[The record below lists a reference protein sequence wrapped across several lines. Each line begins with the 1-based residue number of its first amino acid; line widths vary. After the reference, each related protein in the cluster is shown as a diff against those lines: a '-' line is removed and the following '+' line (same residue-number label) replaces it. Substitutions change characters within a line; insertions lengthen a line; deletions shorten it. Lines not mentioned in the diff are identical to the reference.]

1 MATVH
6 LLPAPHLH
14 RADRVPPWAE
24 SVLSDVTGE
33 FVEPMTAGVGES
45 LTVRLYC
52 DAAAPIRGVH
62 LRRIRDGSHHRIPM
76 TARGGGVWDAAV
88 EVDTT
93 EPLRWHFILQSD
105 RGPYF
110 YNQVGVHSVPPTEDF
125 DFVFLPQGRP
135 EGAVPTWVAGAVFY
149 QIFPDR
155 FSQGDPAVGR
165 VAGEYSFDGAASQ
178 VLSWDQ
184 APLEFPEG
192 RCQDFFNGDLEGI
205 RQKLDYLQDLG
216 VTAIYVTPIFTA
228 RTTHRYDCVDYFS
241 VDPALGGDEALA
253 RLTDEMHRRGMR
265 LVVDV
270 SINHTGS
277 DHPWF
282 DTAQREPDS
291 TELDSAEAEFYYH
304 NEDGTVALWHG
315 VPTLPQLNYGS
326 DALRGVIWGAEDAVV
341 RHWLKPPWRIDG
353 WRFDV
358 ANQTA
363 RRGQDQFG
371 HQVWRNVRRAV
382 KETNPEAW
390 IVGEHWEDDISYQ
403 LGDQWDAAMNYF
415 ACGSPLRRWAGELT
429 RFEHDYPHYPPTA
442 AADEGGREFSGRELA
457 QMVLQHYGRLP
468 NQIQHA
474 QLNVLDT
481 HDIHRFHHH
490 SRLFDWEIYRGM
502 VIFQFLLPGA
512 PNIWYGDEVG
522 LTGHA
527 DSVEGCRF
535 PMQWDETR
543 WDRRFRVLYRRL
555 ARLKSEDPVLQSGS
569 FQLLAADDARLVA
582 ARISP
587 RRGEA
592 WVLLLNKSRDA
603 ETVAVATAR
612 LSGAKRIGSVEE
624 NPAGLDVSARLDAP
638 AAGALAGLAVPD
650 GVEIGADRITV
661 ELPARRSRL
670 LKLTFPAR

>member
-1 MATVH
+1 
-6 LLPAPHLH
+6 
-14 RADRVPPWAE
+14 
-24 SVLSDVTGE
+24 
-33 FVEPMTAGVGES
+33 MTAGVGDVI
-45 LTVRLYC
+45 TVRLYC
-52 DAAAPIRGVH
+52 DREAPLRAVS
-62 LRRIRDGSHHRIPM
+62 LRRILDGSHHRVPLESQ
-76 TARGGGVWDAAV
+76 GDGVWHGTV

-93 EPLRWHFILQSD
+93 EPLQWHFILQSD
-105 RGPYF
+105 TGPYF
-110 YNQVGVHSVPPTEDF
+110 YNQTGLHSVPPTEDY
-125 DFVFLPQGRP
+125 DFVFLAQGRSQ
-135 EGAVPTWVAGAVFY
+135 GRVPSWVAGAVFY

-155 FSQGDPAVGR
+155 FAQGDPSVGR
-165 VAGEYSFDGAASQ
+165 VAGEYSFDGGTPQ

-184 APLEFPEG
+184 EPLEFPEG

-205 RQKLDYLQDLG
+205 RRKLDYLQDLG
-216 VTAIYVTPIFTA
+216 VTAIYVTPIFAA
-228 RTTHRYDCVDYFS
+228 RTTHRYDCIDYFA

-253 RLTDEMHRRGMR
+253 RLTDEMHRRNMK

-282 DTAQREPDS
+282 HTAQHEPDS
-291 TELDSAEAEFYYH
+291 TEAGFYYH
-304 NEDGTVALWHG
+304 NDDGSVALWHG

-326 DALRGVIWGAEDAVV
+326 DTLRRRMWGGADALV
-341 RHWLKPPWRIDG
+341 RRWLRPPWNIDG

-363 RRGQDQFG
+363 RRGRDQLG
-371 HQVWRNVRRAV
+371 HDVWRNVRRAV

-429 RFEHDYPHYPPTA
+429 RFEHDHPHYPPTA
-442 AADEGGREFSGRELA
+442 ATEEGGRGFSGIELA
-457 QMVLQHYGRLP
+457 QMVLQHYARLP

-490 SRLFDWEIYRGM
+490 PRVFDWEIYRGM
-502 VIFQFLLPGA
+502 VIFQFMLPGA

-522 LTGHA
+522 LPGHA
-527 DSVEGCRF
+527 DSVEGCRY
-535 PMQWDETR
+535 PMEWDESR
-543 WDRRFRVLYRRL
+543 WDVRFRNLYRNL
-555 ARLKSEDPVLQSGS
+555 ARLKAGDSVLRAGA
-569 FQLLAADDARLVA
+569 FDVLAADEQRLVT

-587 RRGEA
+587 AAGRA
-592 WVLLLNKSRDA
+592 WVLVLNKA
-603 ETVAVATAR
+603 ERVERVSVSTAR
-612 LSGAKRIGSVEE
+612 LAGVGPVGAVKELS
-624 NPAGLDVSARLDAP
+624 PDSAGPEHVNVSASDISIASGRL
-638 AAGALAGLAVPD
+638 
-650 GVEIGADRITV
+650 EI

-670 LKLTFPAR
+670 LSISFRAPITGRVRDESVVV